1 MMDDLDKCHLCGS
14 DSFRVVYQPAVS
26 AKAAAQPVEGYRITG
41 HEVEEGLRVVSC
53 RRCGVSFLN
62 PRPDRKLIHDEY
74 TRMNDEQYNAE
85 EAGRRQAARLIL
97 RRLAKYKKGGR
108 LLDIGCATGFLLDE
122 ARRLGWEVHGIE
134 LSRWAVCYARETLG
148 LDGVVQGVLQEGT
161 FVNNFFDAVVMTDV
175 IEHLVD
181 PKAVLYIVR
190 RVLKPDGIFCCT
202 TPDID
207 STVSR
212 ILKARWWG
220 IKRAH
225 LFYYNRRT
233 LAKLFAA
240 AGFHSLAMHSHARTF
255 SLGYWFSNLAVYNPA
270 FRLLSDFVRKRPGL
284 SDFAVCLDLGDQLVA
299 FARKSRQLKYLREI
313 EERVEQ
319 PQASSSS
326 KVAVVLPAYNAAKTL
341 AVTYA
346 DIPKDIVQDII
357 LVDDASR
364 DNTSEV
370 ARQLGIRVIRHDR
383 NRGYG
388 GNQKTC
394 YRKALEAGADV
405 VVMVH
410 PDYQY
415 DPTAIPQ
422 LIEPVLAGRAD
433 AVFGSRMMKGGALR
447 GGMPVWKYN
456 ANILL
461 TALENVVLGIYLTEY
476 HSGFR
481 AYSRKYL
488 TSVNFEA
495 NSDGFVFD
503 TEIIVQGVLKYMRF
517 EEVPIRTRYF
527 DEASSIRLWPSVV
540 YGLNILETLLKFVL
554 HKSGLRL
561 KQFE

>member
-1 MMDDLDKCHLCGS
+1 MMDDLDRCHLCGS
-14 DSFRVVYQPAVS
+14 DSFRVVYEPAVS
-26 AKAAAQPVEGYRITG
+26 AKADSQPAGGYRITG
-41 HEVEEGLRVVSC
+41 HGVEEGLRVVSC

-62 PRPDRKLIHDEY
+62 PRLERKLIHDDY
-74 TRMNDEQYNAE
+74 TGMSDEQYNAE
-85 EAGRRQAARLIL
+85 ESGRRQAARLIL
-97 RRLAKYKKGGR
+97 RQLAKYKKGGR

-122 ARRLGWEVHGIE
+122 ARLQGWEVHGIE
-134 LSRWAVCYARETLG
+134 LSQWAVSYARETLG
-148 LDGVVQGVLQEGT
+148 LKGVVQGVLQEGT
-161 FVNNFFDAVVMTDV
+161 FPNNFFDAVVMTDV

-190 RVLKPDGIFCCT
+190 RALKPDGVFCCT

-212 ILKARWWG
+212 MLKARWWG

-233 LAKLFAA
+233 LGKLFAA
-240 AGFHSLAMHSHARTF
+240 TGFHSLATQSHARTF
-255 SLGYWFSNLAVYNPA
+255 SLGYWFSNLAVYKPA
-270 FRLLSDFVRKRPGL
+270 FRPLSDFVRNRPRLAG
-284 SDFAVCLDLGDQLVA
+284 FAVCLDLGDQLVA

-313 EERVEQ
+313 EEGAEETQVPSLR
-319 PQASSSS
+319 

-341 AVTYA
+341 AVTYG

-422 LIEPVLAGRAD
+422 LIEPILAGRAD

-488 TSVNFEA
+488 TNVNFEA

-527 DEASSIRLWPSVV
+527 DEASSIRLWPSIV
-540 YGLNILETLLKFVL
+540 YGLNILKTLFKFLL
-554 HKSGLRL
+554 HKSGIRLR
-561 KQFE
+561 QFE